1 LQVRPQLSI
10 AAKLYVIFALL
21 ATITVGLAAVAVYSA
36 HRHASLTDEFESAYA
51 GALNVQ
57 RVDALIY
64 AVVMESRGIYMSPDV
79 GTAKVYGEGLLAFN
93 DRITQVVKEWR
104 NSVREE
110 DAALFE
116 PFAKRLQQFQDFRRE
131 LVRRGVQIGPAA
143 GREWGDNDTNRS
155 VRKALNAD
163 IEALGEHYSK
173 RAQRVYAAIDQG
185 IDRTAW
191 LMTVLGVAAVLLALI
206 GIVIIS
212 RGVAQPLKR
221 ITDITETVA
230 AGHDDD
236 DVAVPYGERGDE
248 VGALSRS
255 IAVFQDAMRRNKEL
269 SRTVID
275 DAQLRAKRQEMMSS
289 EIARFSADIESTLAD
304 LAAIS
309 DQMLAAASQLA
320 TAADNASDR
329 TAGAASASSDAS
341 ANVRDIASA
350 ADELAASVTEIDRQ
364 VAQSNAIAS
373 KAVSEA
379 EWTNATVKEL
389 NEAAGRIGDVVRLI
403 TDIAEQ
409 TNLLALNA
417 TIEAAR
423 AGDAGRGFAIVANE
437 VKALSGQTAKATE
450 DIAAQIAGMQNATT
464 RSIQAIGAIERTI
477 REIGEISSAIAAA
490 VTEQGAATQEIARS
504 VETAAKRTT
513 ETAGEVECRRGH
525 HDDARERHDS
535 QIRRW
540 RSWHG
545 RNAHPRAGGSILRT
559 PARGL
564 ERDAFRID
572 ISL

>member
-1 LQVRPQLSI
+1 MPWSWSRAASTCRPTS
-10 AAKLYVIFALL
+10 APRRSM
-21 ATITVGLAAVAVYSA
+21 ATV
-36 HRHASLTDEFESAYA
+36 
-51 GALNVQ
+51 
-57 RVDALIY
+57 
-64 AVVMESRGIYMSPDV
+64 
-79 GTAKVYGEGLLAFN
+79 LAFN
-93 DRITQVVKEWR
+93 NRITQVVKEWR

-110 DAALFE
+110 FE
-116 PFAKRLQQFQDFRRE
+116 LFAKRLQQFQDFRRE
-131 LVRRGVQIGPAA
+131 LVRRGLEIGPAA
-143 GREWGDNDTNRS
+143 GREWGDNDANRS
-155 VRKALNAD
+155 VRKNAD

-191 LMTVLGVAAVLLALI
+191 LMTVLGAAAVLLALI

-309 DQMLAAASQLA
+309 DQMFAAASQLA

-329 TAGAASASSDAS
+329 TAGASSASSDAS

-364 VAQSNAIAS
+364 VAQSNAIAA

-423 AGDAGRGFAIVANE
+423 AGDAGRGFAVVASE
-437 VKALSGQTAKATE
+437 VKALAGQTARATE
-450 DIAAQIAGMQNATT
+450 DIAAQITGMQNATT
-464 RSIQAIGAIERTI
+464 RSIQAIGAIEHTI
-477 REIGEISSAIAAA
+477 REIGDISSAIAAA
-490 VTEQGAATQEIARS
+490 VTEQGSATQEIARS
-504 VETAAKRTT
+504 VETAAKRTG
-513 ETAGEVECRRGH
+513 ETAAEVERVGEATAATRESAGTVKTVAEDLGKVAARVRG
-525 HDDARERHDS
+525 
-535 QIRRW
+535 QV
-540 RSWHG
+540 
-545 RNAHPRAGGSILRT
+545 
-559 PARGL
+559 
-564 ERDAFRID
+564 DAFFGK
-572 ISL
+572 LNAA